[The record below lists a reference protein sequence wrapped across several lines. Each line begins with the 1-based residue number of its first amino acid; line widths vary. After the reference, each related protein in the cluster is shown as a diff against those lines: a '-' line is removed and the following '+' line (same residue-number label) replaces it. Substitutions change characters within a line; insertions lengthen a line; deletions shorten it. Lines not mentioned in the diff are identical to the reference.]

1 MDKNKYNK
9 SILNTEQGKCFVC
22 GSSTE
27 TARHEVFYGTANR
40 KISKKLGLW
49 INICPAC
56 HNKVHSDCELDLMLK
71 KLAQMEYLKT
81 HDITE
86 FMDIK
91 SGIGKNY
98 LDEH

>member
-1 MDKNKYNK
+1 MDRNKYNK
-9 SILNTEQGKCFVC
+9 SILRTEQGECFVC

-40 KISKKLGLW
+40 RISKMLGLW

-56 HNKVHSDCELDLMLK
+56 HDRVHRDRELDLMLK
-71 KLAQMEYLKT
+71 KLAQVEFLKT

-86 FMDIK
+86 FVDIK
-91 SGIGKNY
+91 NGIGKNY
-98 LDEH
+98 LEE

>member
-1 MDKNKYNK
+1 MRNNYNK
-9 SILNTEQGKCFVC
+9 SILRTEQGECFVC

-49 INICPAC
+49 INICPTC
-56 HNKVHSDCELDLMLK
+56 HDRVHRDRELDLMLK
-71 KLAQMEYLKT
+71 KLAQVEFLKT

-86 FMDIK
+86 FTDIK
-91 SGIGKNY
+91 NGIGKNY
-98 LDEH
+98 LEE